1 VQQAK
6 QGERGENAARGNGS
20 TKGDLLVGQSGDE
33 RLHDGYGLGIGAG
46 SEVEENTIYPESLEV
61 GRQLIAGGEP
71 CGPCGP
77 LSIMLVFGMREAA
90 NPGKMAGDSRW
101 RGRWR
106 GRWLE
111 GQRRQGSRSTPG
123 HRWHWHSVVPFLT
136 SSNKNARSTRVSV
149 WVGGSQATEADRG
162 DEMSVGSL
170 K

>member
-1 VQQAK
+1 MRVQQAK
-6 QGERGENAARGNGS
+6 QGELGENAARGNGG

-33 RLHDGYGLGIGAG
+33 RLHDGLGLGIGAG
-46 SEVEENTIYPESLEV
+46 SEIEEGATHSEALEI
-61 GRQLIAGGEP
+61 GCQLIAGGKP
-71 CGPCGP
+71 RGP
-77 LSIMLVFGMREAA
+77 LSVTLVFGMREAA

-111 GQRRQGSRSTPG
+111 GQGRQGRSRSTPG

-136 SSNKNARSTRVSV
+136 SSNKIARSTRVSV